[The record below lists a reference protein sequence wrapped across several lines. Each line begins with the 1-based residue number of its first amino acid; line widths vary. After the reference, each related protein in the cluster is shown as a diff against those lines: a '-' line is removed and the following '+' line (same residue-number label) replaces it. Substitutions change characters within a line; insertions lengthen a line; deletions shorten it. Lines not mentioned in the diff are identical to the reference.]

1 MADGQTQM
9 LSQEA
14 AEARA
19 AHNEAMWYSN
29 LMQQGLAAAEKM
41 AAYKP
46 PEGPDYERMAEREEL
61 EARWRYLRGQL
72 ANLDPGD
79 FVGRWILSNA
89 IERLKGQLYRS
100 RSVSTTG
107 VGGYH
112 TYTDSA
118 GQTHRVY
125 YSGETEPRK
134 EERYVPRTVGLSY
147 PEWVKNLGLVAQTGA
162 LGNMPRALAPLGAQ
176 ASLTPSQ
183 MTGLM
188 GLITL
193 AGEQPTT
200 QKLPTSKKHLGL
212 PNWAEYQKRVT
223 NYLPSWLESYQAL
236 SQKLFPKTYG
246 VRPRWATAYQR

>member
-1 MADGQTQM
+1 MADENWTVKPSIM
-9 LSQEA
+9 SSPEA
-14 AEARA
+14 AAYEHAMQTLRLMNQAQA
-19 AHNEAMWYSN
+19 AGQYAQNWLSSQSQAQGDWLEAMRQ
-29 LMQQGLAAAEKM
+29 M
-41 AAYKP
+41 
-46 PEGPDYERMAEREEL
+46 DEREQL
-61 EARWRYLRGQL
+61 EARLRYLRGQL

-79 FVGRWILSNA
+79 FVARKILRLA
-89 IERLKGQLYRS
+89 IDKIQGQLYNPYS
-100 RSVSTTG
+100 YDLSTG
-107 VGGYH
+107 KAVQREPY
-112 TYTDSA
+112 
-118 GQTHRVY
+118 VY
-125 YSGETEPRK
+125 MDRNLYLPD
-134 EERYVPRTVGLSY
+134 
-147 PEWVKNLGLVAQTGA
+147 WVKNLGLVAQKGVG
-162 LGNMPRALAPLGAQ
+162 LGIPQALAPLGAQ

-236 SQKLFPKTYG
+236 SQKLFPKTYS

>member
-1 MADGQTQM
+1 MD
-9 LSQEA
+9 
-14 AEARA
+14 
-19 AHNEAMWYSN
+19 
-29 LMQQGLAAAEKM
+29 
-41 AAYKP
+41 
-46 PEGPDYERMAEREEL
+46 ERERK
-61 EARWRYLRGQL
+61 AAQWWYLYNQL
-72 ANLDPGD
+72 NQLDPGD
-79 FVGRWILSNA
+79 FVGRWLLQGALN
-89 IERLKGQLYRS
+89 RLESSFVSK
-100 RSVSTTG
+100 SVSATG

-200 QKLPTSKKHLGL
+200 QKLLTSKKHLGL

-236 SQKLFPKTYG
+236 SQKLFPKTYS